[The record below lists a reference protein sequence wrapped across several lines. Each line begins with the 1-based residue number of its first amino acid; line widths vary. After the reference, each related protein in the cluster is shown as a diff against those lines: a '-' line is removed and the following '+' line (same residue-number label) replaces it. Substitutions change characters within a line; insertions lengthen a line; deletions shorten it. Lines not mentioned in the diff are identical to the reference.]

1 MKAHGT
7 LTKWNHDRGFGF
19 IALPQSGTEVFVHIS
34 AFPRDGVLPRVGEL
48 VAFEIEEGRDGR
60 QRAVRVSRPGANP
73 RPRPTTPPTTPVRSA
88 NPRIA
93 TLFAVTSVAAIG
105 AFAYTELGPHLGSDP
120 TFEDLALDSGAHAGG
135 SRFKCDGR
143 THCSEMTSCAEAR
156 YFLANC
162 PDTRMDGNNDGEPCE
177 QQWCN

>member
-60 QRAVRVSRPGANP
+60 QPAVRA
-73 RPRPTTPPTTPVRSA
+73 
-88 NPRIA
+88 
-93 TLFAVTSVAAIG
+93 AVVQ
-105 AFAYTELGPHLGSDP
+105 L
-120 TFEDLALDSGAHAGG
+120 
-135 SRFKCDGR
+135 R
-143 THCSEMTSCAEAR
+143 T
-156 YFLANC
+156 
-162 PDTRMDGNNDGEPCE
+162 
-177 QQWCN
+177 